1 MASTVRKSQ
10 LEEQHIRT
18 LGLEGLIIII
28 KSLGASSGLGNVSSK
43 LKIIGTVD
51 ELIVDKSRQLI
62 SESEHFAKFGDDFR
76 NLEDEIMES
85 GEVNI
90 GTGSNSSMNIV
101 EVFDKKQ
108 KIQEEIETGILKF
121 NLSAKKGLAYLSG
134 LGHIELTPKGVA
146 DFFRQYQ
153 DRLDKTAVG
162 DYLGREREYEGGF
175 CLRVLHEYVQSMDFT
190 DMAFDMA
197 IRFFLGG
204 FRLPGEAQKIDRL
217 MEKFAERYYLQNRD
231 SFASADMAFILA
243 FSTIMLQ
250 TDLHNPSIRDDKRM
264 TKEQF
269 IKQNKGIS
277 PDGELSDEMLSDI
290 YDRIAAEPISITADD
305 KSVKKPKKDEQNSF
319 VMFQATTDRRKKDAF
334 NTERKEMVRAGEA
347 MIKLNSRRGSV
358 FVRNSALSDEAY
370 VRPMF
375 DVVWPSVLGVLSQIL
390 ETYDDSQMVQ
400 LCLSGFQH
408 CILLS
413 CRLDFPIARHTFI
426 NALAKFT
433 TLDTIREM
441 HEKNVLCIKLL
452 LSVALSEGDFLEESW
467 TQILQ
472 SISQLARLQ
481 LLANGSHTD
490 DVFFSDSMST
500 ASNGNSSDGSKS
512 FRKSGGLVRI
522 NSVNQEKVFDPFTK
536 LFMGPSRAEAT
547 RLIEETN
554 SDLILREID
563 PVLVDRVYLNS
574 ITLTGDS
581 VRHFV
586 RSLCAVSLLEIST
599 SSSMNSLRG
608 KDSSTDSSTPRIFSM
623 QKLVEVAD
631 FNMHSRSRLDWSSIW
646 AQLAQHFSNVGLND
660 NEALAMYAID
670 SLKQLSIKF
679 LQKDELSN
687 FNFQRLFLKPFE
699 TIMSKSRSITTK
711 DLVLRC
717 IDIMIR
723 ACAANIHSG
732 WRSIFVI
739 FEVAAAQDAKEI
751 ATISFDIVEQLMNSQ
766 FELLI
771 YDFVELMN
779 CLVAFVSSVH
789 TTLSLKALSYL
800 ATCADHLADGHVTP
814 AIESQNMFPTTAVSG
829 NTTVPIEGSVADEES
844 SVFRLWWPLLLGL
857 STAVADNRL
866 LVRVKALDTLQS
878 VLQKNGHLFSSQTW
892 SVIFKGV
899 LFPMIDSAKTDNTVQ
914 PRSAWP
920 TENPPPSQNRL
931 SWIGTMSS
939 SALSV
944 CVELFHLFKENTVH
958 ILPDLITM
966 LEDCIS
972 QDIES
977 LAVKG
982 LKVFRDLVATLVQQ
996 LEYGPFNNADL
1007 VCSRVTTCM
1016 MKNLCLYFGE
1026 AGFVSFNHPEI
1037 PLVVR
1042 NILKVCPLS
1051 SRRKSKEMSLSGAVG
1066 WASCALSPCVV
1077 GDCVLTPYGRA
1088 TVIEVECLCWVFSL
1102 SQFFSFQL
1110 IPPLPGLK
1118 LSARH
1123 HLKLPWGSLYA
1134 NDSTKFPLV
1143 DEIRI
1148 SELRSSVHVV
1158 VTEQSWTQFISSAM
1172 TTMVVTLEFIRLCG
1186 EIIFQQKQT
1195 DLFLWRH
1202 YESFFIALETYHWHA
1217 FSFNSN
1223 IPLRLNLHQKGF
1235 MNKNRSLTNLSITL
1249 PDLLDQEV
1257 LSMELI
1263 LNLVFRLHRVELVTD
1278 KLEKLEEHDKIHSWM
1293 KRLIVSFIVSFFVI
1307 IISSFQIIMSS
1318 SESLFSI

>member
-1 MASTVRKSQ
+1 LASTVRKSQ
-10 LEEQHIRT
+10 QEEQHIRT

-28 KSLGASSGLGNVSSK
+28 RSLGTSSGFTNVGSK

-51 ELIVDKSRQLI
+51 ELNHEKNKILVSDFEHLTKS
-62 SESEHFAKFGDDFR
+62 GDDVHY
-76 NLEDEIMES
+76 LDEDIS
-85 GEVNI
+85 DSSDLNAGAV
-90 GTGSNSSMNIV
+90 SNSSMNIV

-108 KIQEEIETGILKF
+108 KIQEEIEIGILKF

-134 LGHIELTPKGVA
+134 LGHVELTPKGVA
-146 DFFRQYQ
+146 EFFRQYQ

-264 TKEQF
+264 TKDQF

-305 KSVKKPKKDEQNSF
+305 KTIKKSKKDDQNSF

-358 FVRNSALSDEAY
+358 FVRNSAQSDEAY

-400 LCLSGFQH
+400 LCLSGFQN
-408 CILLS
+408 CIVLS

-433 TLDTIREM
+433 TLDTVREM
-441 HEKNVLCIKLL
+441 REKNVLCIKLL

-467 TQILQ
+467 TQVLQ

-490 DVFFSDSMST
+490 DVFFSDSTST
-500 ASNGNSSDGSKS
+500 ASNGNITDGFKNL
-512 FRKSGGLVRI
+512 RRSGSIRT
-522 NSVNQEKVFDPFTK
+522 NSVNQEKAFDPFTK

-554 SDLILREID
+554 SELILREVD
-563 PVLVDRVYLNS
+563 PVLVDKVYLNS
-574 ITLTGDS
+574 ITLSGDS
-581 VRHFV
+581 VCHFV
-586 RSLCAVSLLEIST
+586 KSLCAVSLLEISI

-646 AQLAQHFSNVGLND
+646 ALLAHHFSNVGLNE

-699 TIMSKSRSITTK
+699 IIMSKSRSITTK
-711 DLVLRC
+711 DLILRC

-723 ACAANIHSG
+723 ACACNIHSG

-739 FEVAAAQDAKEI
+739 FEVAAGQDAKEI
-751 ATISFDIVEQLMNSQ
+751 ATISFDITEQLMNSQ
-766 FELLI
+766 FNLLI

-789 TTLSLKALSYL
+789 TPLSLKALSYL
-800 ATCADHLADGHVTP
+800 AVCADHLADGRITP
-814 AIESQNMFPTTAVSG
+814 AIESKNMFPMASLGG
-829 NTTVPIEGSVADEES
+829 NTLITVESLVADEES

-878 VLQKNGHLFSSQTW
+878 VLRKNGHLFSTQTW

-899 LFPMIDSAKTDNTVQ
+899 LFPMIDSAKTDNTIQ

-920 TENPPPSQNRL
+920 NENPPASQNRL

-939 SALSV
+939 SALGV
-944 CVELFHLFKENTVH
+944 CVELFFLFKENTVH
-958 ILPDLITM
+958 ILPDLISM
-966 LEDCIS
+966 LEECIS

-977 LAVKG
+977 LAVIG
-982 LKVFRDLVATLVQQ
+982 LKVFRDLITTLGHQ
-996 LEYGPFNNADL
+996 YSDRSFNGADL
-1007 VCSRVTTCM
+1007 VCSRVTSCM
-1016 MKNLCLYFGE
+1016 VKNLCVYFGE
-1026 AGFVSFNHPEI
+1026 AGFVCLDHPEI
-1037 PLVVR
+1037 PLVIKNV
-1042 NILKVCPLS
+1042 LKDCPLS
-1051 SRRKSKEMSLSGAVG
+1051 SRRKSKEMSLSGVAG
-1066 WASCALSPCVV
+1066 CASNVLSPYVA
-1077 GDCVLTPYGRA
+1077 GDCVFTTYGPA
-1088 TVIEVECLCWVFSL
+1088 TVVE
-1102 SQFFSFQL
+1102 
-1110 IPPLPGLK
+1110 
-1118 LSARH
+1118 
-1123 HLKLPWGSLYA
+1123 
-1134 NDSTKFPLV
+1134 
-1143 DEIRI
+1143 
-1148 SELRSSVHVV
+1148 
-1158 VTEQSWTQFISSAM
+1158 VTE
-1172 TTMVVTLEFIRLCG
+1172 V
-1186 EIIFQQKQT
+1186 
-1195 DLFLWRH
+1195 
-1202 YESFFIALETYHWHA
+1202 
-1217 FSFNSN
+1217 
-1223 IPLRLNLHQKGF
+1223 
-1235 MNKNRSLTNLSITL
+1235 
-1249 PDLLDQEV
+1249 
-1257 LSMELI
+1257 
-1263 LNLVFRLHRVELVTD
+1263 
-1278 KLEKLEEHDKIHSWM
+1278 
-1293 KRLIVSFIVSFFVI
+1293 
-1307 IISSFQIIMSS
+1307 
-1318 SESLFSI
+1318 